1 MGQVHSCLT
10 ISPTSTKLAWMM
22 HLRMHSTMHGI
33 AETNMVLLRSW
44 LAILLLYSIYC
55 VDFIIGYEETINI
68 DNSCTYSIQKLTEDK
83 SYKLVW
89 NGGDPG
95 YGGCKISFIGRDS
108 EYLNE
113 YTVCAEVPD
122 RIFFQSSGIY
132 LKYYVGFNSYPSKTY
147 TKDDYPDRFCAGQD
161 QYLDVEIEADA
172 SSGFSLSRIDTSSS
186 YFTLR
191 ITATKTFDYGGTV
204 GAIVGGVIGGLAFL
218 GVAITVCIV
227 IACRRK
233 RYAGQVNRPTTTS
246 MVNQGGNQSAAYP
259 QQTYGQPGAY
269 PQQQMAYPP
278 PTGYTQPGNYP
289 VQGYGFSGQ
298 QYQQPP
304 PPQAPDTSAPPPA
317 YGDVTKSS

>member
-1 MGQVHSCLT
+1 
-10 ISPTSTKLAWMM
+10 
-22 HLRMHSTMHGI
+22 
-33 AETNMVLLRSW
+33 MVLQRTW

-55 VDFIIGYEETINI
+55 VDFITGYEETINI
-68 DNSCTYSIQKLTEDK
+68 DYSCTYNIQKLTEDK

-89 NGGDPG
+89 TGGDPG
-95 YGGCKISFIGRDS
+95 IGGCKISFIGRDS

-113 YTVCAEVPD
+113 YTVCAEIPD
-122 RIFFQSSGIY
+122 RIYFQSSGIY
-132 LKYYVGFNSYPSKTY
+132 LKYYVGFNSYPSRTY
-147 TKDDYPDRFCAGQD
+147 TKDDYPLTERFCAGQD
-161 QYLDVEIEADA
+161 QYLDVEIEAD
-172 SSGFSLSRIDTSSS
+172 SSGSGFFSRIDTSNS

-191 ITATKTFDYGGTV
+191 ITATKTYDYGGNV

-218 GVAITVCIV
+218 GIVITVCIV

-233 RYAGQVNRPTTTS
+233 GYAGQVNQPTTTT
-246 MVNQGGNQSAAYP
+246 MVNQGGSQSAAYP

-278 PTGYTQPGNYP
+278 PMGYTQPGNYP

-304 PPQAPDTSAPPPA
+304 PPPAQAPNTSAPPPS
-317 YGDVTKSS
+317 YSDVAKSS